1 MKDREEEIINYFL
14 KDELKAIHSY
24 LPRKRKTLTQLL
36 QEEYPH
42 VQTRDG
48 GVHMFRRSELKY
60 ANELL
65 GKESDDL
72 LLPTYLEMRPE
83 FTQTVAILEDATAIK
98 LVSKILDVPPEKP
111 LYLYPVHI
119 EQLRRKI
126 GTLIYYLISPRSFTE
141 VK

>member
-1 MKDREEEIINYFL
+1 MKDKEEEIINYFL

-48 GVHMFRRSELKY
+48 GVHMFRKSELRY
-60 ANELL
+60 AIEIL
-65 GKESDDL
+65 GSESDKL
-72 LLPTYLEMRPE
+72 LLPIYLEMRPE
-83 FTQTVAILEDATAIK
+83 FTQTVAILEDPVAIK
-98 LVSKILDVPPEKP
+98 LVSRIVDLTPSKP
-111 LYLYPVHI
+111 MYLYPVQI

-126 GTLIYYLISPRSFTE
+126 GTLIYYLISPKSFTE
-141 VK
+141 T